1 MHPQLLL
8 IVIIACVLIGI
19 LIWQRRASA
28 FFATG
33 ALACYALD
41 LVDTQRFLGVLTNQ
55 GVITLT
61 LLLVISFALER
72 TQLLGHASRTLFS
85 KSPKYIKLSAFSLT
99 AFLSSIL
106 SNTAVVAALLSPVQN
121 NKRIAPTQLLIPLSY
136 ISIAGGT
143 LTLVG
148 TSTNLIVNAQ
158 VIESGMP
165 SLGFFD
171 FTLIGLAGLA
181 AVSFV
186 VLFIS
191 KLLPENWPLKQAEE
205 HYFVEA
211 QLSEDSNLH
220 GKTIEEAGLR
230 TLEHFF
236 LAEIVRNGRLITPVR
251 PWHELKTGDRLM
263 FSGQVSK
270 LDSLATIE
278 GIEIFAHRE
287 GYPTEN
293 LVEVLVKPGSQLVG
307 KTMQQMR
314 FRSRFDAA
322 AVAVRRQGEMISGKL
337 GEIRIRPGD
346 FLVLATGP
354 DFNDRPNL
362 LRNFYILSD
371 VETEKTITG
380 WRQILTLGGFVGI
393 LAYSIIT
400 NTPLLKPLIFF
411 VTVLLLTKT
420 LATNDIKQRFPYE
433 LIGIIL
439 GALVIAAAFT
449 NTGLSASVAELAKD
463 ALEGQSM
470 FVALVG
476 IYLLTLITTELI
488 TNNAAAAMVFPVAL
502 GVADGLGASPMPF
515 IMAVAFA
522 ASGSF
527 ISPFGYQTNLMVFN
541 AGQYKLKHFFF
552 VGVPTSLCYSAAVL
566 WAIPMVFPF

>member
-1 MHPQLLL
+1 
-8 IVIIACVLIGI
+8 
-19 LIWQRRASA
+19 
-28 FFATG
+28 
-33 ALACYALD
+33 
-41 LVDTQRFLGVLTNQ
+41 
-55 GVITLT
+55 
-61 LLLVISFALER
+61 
-72 TQLLGHASRTLFS
+72 
-85 KSPKYIKLSAFSLT
+85 
-99 AFLSSIL
+99 
-106 SNTAVVAALLSPVQN
+106 
-121 NKRIAPTQLLIPLSY
+121 
-136 ISIAGGT
+136 
-143 LTLVG
+143 
-148 TSTNLIVNAQ
+148 
-158 VIESGMP
+158 
-165 SLGFFD
+165 
-171 FTLIGLAGLA
+171 
-181 AVSFV
+181 
-186 VLFIS
+186 
-191 KLLPENWPLKQAEE
+191 
-205 HYFVEA
+205 
-211 QLSEDSNLH
+211 
-220 GKTIEEAGLR
+220 
-230 TLEHFF
+230 
-236 LAEIVRNGRLITPVR
+236 
-251 PWHELKTGDRLM
+251 M

-354 DFNDRPNL
+354 DFNRHNNL
-362 LRNFYILSD
+362 TRNFYILSD

-439 GALVIAAAFT
+439 GALVIAAAFS
-449 NTGLSASVAELAKD
+449 NTGLSASVAELARD
-463 ALEGQSM
+463 ALEGQSL

-476 IYLLTLITTELI
+476 IYLLTLVTTELI

-552 VGVPTSLCYSAAVL
+552 VGVPTSICYSAAVL
-566 WAIPMVFPF
+566 WAIPLVFPF